1 MYIIEYLESVV
12 REDIP
17 RLGSAKSRIKKAIEE
32 KLTRK
37 PIEFGKPLR
46 YSLKGCRRL
55 RVGDFRVIYKIDGE
69 TVLIVKIG
77 HRKEVYDDLN
87 EITSPSST
95 DLAPIWSRSPFSPLD
110 GPHHPRLNSG
120 TCAAEGVRTAIQ
132 VGVF

>member
-17 RLGSAKSRIKKAIEE
+17 RLGSARSRIKKAIEE
-32 KLTRK
+32 KLTRN
-37 PIEFGKPLR
+37 PVEFGKPLR

-77 HRKEVYDDLN
+77 HRKEIYED
-87 EITSPSST
+87 
-95 DLAPIWSRSPFSPLD
+95 
-110 GPHHPRLNSG
+110 
-120 TCAAEGVRTAIQ
+120 
-132 VGVF
+132 